1 MQFESNI
8 SEISENFYETDEFKL
23 PEPPPLMTAKV
34 YKSKFVEPLF
44 KKLLDLAKTA
54 VRKCFELQNQLNSIK
69 LWGKVDKVNAGQILA
84 ENRTLTEHNEKLN
97 REVQNYKLLRKIF
110 GDEQA
115 ENMFNQLVKEIC
127 EDENINEELKEKDQI
142 CWVRSMNNVYNRAT
156 ELVTHELIYT

>member
-8 SEISENFYETDEFKL
+8 SEISENFYEADEFKL

-44 KKLLDLAKTA
+44 RKLLDLAKSA

-84 ENRTLTEHNEKLN
+84 ENRTLTEQNEKLN
-97 REVQNYKLLRKIF
+97 RDVQNYKLLRKIF
-110 GDEQA
+110 GDEHIDALVVKAKETERANRQA
-115 ENMFNQLVKEIC
+115 RYRKPNQRKE
-127 EDENINEELKEKDQI
+127 
-142 CWVRSMNNVYNRAT
+142 R
-156 ELVTHELIYT
+156 